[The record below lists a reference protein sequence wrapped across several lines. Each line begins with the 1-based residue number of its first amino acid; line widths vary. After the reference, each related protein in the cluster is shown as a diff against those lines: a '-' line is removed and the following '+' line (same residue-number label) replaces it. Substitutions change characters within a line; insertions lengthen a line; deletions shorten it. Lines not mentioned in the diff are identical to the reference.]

1 MKRTIP
7 AVILLVI
14 VAALTVAGTLYTDH
28 TFRTLEQ
35 ELIIARENA
44 AAGRY
49 AQSEQALQAY
59 EDEFLRRQDVL
70 LLFVDRNLVLEARAN
85 GSVLLSY
92 TNEDNVQ
99 DFLAELERTLQ
110 LLESIRST
118 QHRIL

>member
-14 VAALTVAGTLYTDH
+14 VAALTVAGTLYTDR

-35 ELIIARENA
+35 ELITARENA

-49 AQSEQALQAY
+49 AQSEEALRAY

-99 DFLAELERTLQ
+99 DFLAELDRTLQ

>member
-14 VAALTVAGTLYTDH
+14 VAALTVVGTLYTDH

-49 AQSEQALQAY
+49 AQSEQALRAY

-99 DFLAELERTLQ
+99 DFLAELDRTLQ